1 MRALVSQFTRF
12 GLVGLVGLGVDLLVF
27 NVLRV
32 TVLDPEVVVH
42 GALWAKVISTT
53 LAIITNWLGNRHW
66 TFRQNRRQ
74 HWWREGIEFGLVS
87 LGGMAISLF
96 CLWFSHYVLGFTSLL
111 ADNIANNVFGLALGT
126 AFRFTFYRLWVFK
139 GRELASE
146 SPIQTPAQI
155 PTQTP
160 AQIPTASSRL
170 PESTAPA
177 ASAQQPG

>member
-146 SPIQTPAQI
+146 SP
-155 PTQTP
+155 TQT
-160 AQIPTASSRL
+160 PTASSRL

-177 ASAQQPG
+177 ASARQPG